1 MVAIEQG
8 PPRSGALP
16 MGSAEHRAQAVSRFG
31 VCAGTALWHEVT
43 LSVVVMW
50 PEEGSR
56 AECA

>member
-8 PPRSGALP
+8 PPCSGALP
-16 MGSAEHRAQAVSRFG
+16 MGSAEHRAQAVSRLG

-50 PEEGSR
+50 SEEGSR
-56 AECA
+56 AERA

>member
-8 PPRSGALP
+8 PPCSGALP

-31 VCAGTALWHEVT
+31 VCAAALWHEVT

-50 PEEGSR
+50 SEEGSR

>member
-8 PPRSGALP
+8 PPCSGALP

-31 VCAGTALWHEVT
+31 VCAAAALWHEVT